1 VTPAARPEKFPK
13 QLMHDSRRERSAFAR
28 LTLTIF
34 SALVA
39 VAGCAKH
46 NVTMHQPANTPAS
59 QPSGAP
65 PASAPAPQPG
75 QPGASRPSGP
85 PPASERQPA
94 IPGEYVE
101 EGVASWYGVPFNGR
115 RTSNGETYDMHEF
128 TAAHRTL
135 PFNCVVRVTNLTNG
149 KHTEVRINDR
159 GPFVAN
165 RVIDLS
171 LSAAQAIEMVGT
183 GTANV
188 RLEILSGPNPNVG
201 FFAVQIGAFK
211 VRENAERLKAQM
223 EETYPPVT
231 IATYDSP
238 NGTFYRVRVGRLPSE
253 AAAQNLADKLHDAEQ
268 MTTFVV
274 RLDD

>member
-1 VTPAARPEKFPK
+1 VRPAKPPEKFPS
-13 QLMHDSRRERSAFAR
+13 QFMHSLRGERIGFAR
-28 LTLTIF
+28 LTLTLLF
-34 SALVA
+34 ALVA

-46 NVTMHQPANTPAS
+46 NVATRPPANAPAS
-59 QPSGAP
+59 QPPS
-65 PASAPAPQPG
+65 SQPAPQPG

-85 PPASERQPA
+85 PSAVERQPA
-94 IPGEYVE
+94 VPGVYIE
-101 EGVASWYGVPFNGR
+101 EGVASWYGLPFNGR
-115 RTSNGETYDMHEF
+115 RTSNGEIYDMHEF

-135 PFNCVVRVTNLTNG
+135 PFNCVVRVTNLNNG

-201 FFAVQIGAFK
+201 YFAVQVGAFK
-211 VRENAERLKAQM
+211 VQENAERLKAQM
-223 EETYPPVT
+223 EETYPPVS
-231 IATYDSP
+231 IAMYDAPS
-238 NGTFYRVRVGRLPSE
+238 GTFYRVRIGRLPSE
-253 AAAQNLADKLHDAEQ
+253 DAAQKLADKLHNAAQ
-268 MTTFVV
+268 ITTFVV

>member
-1 VTPAARPEKFPK
+1 VTPTAPPEKFPI
-13 QLMHDSRRERSAFAR
+13 QFMHGSRSARTAFAR

-34 SALVA
+34 FALVA

-46 NVTMHQPANTPAS
+46 NVAARQPANTPAS
-59 QPSGAP
+59 QPSSG
-65 PASAPAPQPG
+65 SQPG

-85 PPASERQPA
+85 PPPIERQPA
-94 IPGEYVE
+94 VPGEYVE

-115 RTSNGETYDMHEF
+115 RTSNGEIYDMHEF

-135 PFNCVVRVTNLTNG
+135 PFNCVVRVTNLNNG

-171 LSAAQAIEMVGT
+171 LSAAQAIEMVGI

-211 VRENAERLKAQM
+211 VQENAERLKAQM

-253 AAAQNLADKLHDAEQ
+253 AAAQDLADKLHDAEH

>member
-1 VTPAARPEKFPK
+1 
-13 QLMHDSRRERSAFAR
+13 MRSANQPERFPTQFMHGLRSERIGFAR
-28 LTLTIF
+28 LTLTVF
-34 SALVA
+34 FALA
-39 VAGCAKH
+39 GVAGCAKH
-46 NVTMHQPANTPAS
+46 NGTTRAPANPPAA
-59 QPSGAP
+59 QPSG
-65 PASAPAPQPG
+65 APQPG

-85 PPASERQPA
+85 PPAIERQPA
-94 IPGEYVE
+94 VPGAYIE

-115 RTSNGETYDMHEF
+115 RTSNGEIYDMHEF

-135 PFNCVVRVTNLTNG
+135 PFNCVVRVTNLNNG

-211 VRENAERLKAQM
+211 VRENAERLKTQM
-223 EETYPPVT
+223 EETYPPVS

-238 NGTFYRVRVGRLPSE
+238 NGTFYRVRIGRLPSE
-253 AAAQNLADKLHDAEQ
+253 EAAQKLADRLHGAEQ
-268 MTTFVV
+268 LTTFVV